1 MDEKKQNQPEKPEKP
16 EKLTDERINENKEK
30 IFDMKQELEDYMEEQ
45 GIYLRQ

>member
-1 MDEKKQNQPEKPEKP
+1 MDEKKQNQPEKPNPP
-16 EKLTDERINENKEK
+16 EKLTEEQINENKEK

>member
-1 MDEKKQNQPEKPEKP
+1 MDEKKQNQPEKPKTP
-16 EKLTDERINENKEK
+16 EKLTEEQINDNKEK

>member
-1 MDEKKQNQPEKPEKP
+1 MDEKKQNQPEK
-16 EKLTDERINENKEK
+16 LTDEQINENKEK

>member
-1 MDEKKQNQPEKPEKP
+1 MDEKKQNQTENTNPQ
-16 EKLTDERINENKEK
+16 KLTDEQINENKEK

>member
-1 MDEKKQNQPEKPEKP
+1 MDEKKQNQPENPEKP
-16 EKLTDERINENKEK
+16 EKLTEEQINENKEK